1 MLTFNHVLAKA
12 PLQLYSSGLAFS
24 PTQSVFRRSFGSQ
37 TSAGIDIRT
46 QLPSEWSTCIQTLEG
61 HSDGVSSVV
70 FSPDGSRV
78 ASGSLDKTVRVWDV
92 QTGQCQH
99 TLKGHSSG
107 VSSMVFS
114 PDGSRVASGS
124 WDSTVRVWDVQAGQ
138 CQHTLEGHSDGVSSV
153 VRSPDEPHVISG
165 SYDNTVRVWDVPSLP
180 ELLRYDAGTYDQKI
194 DFSND
199 SSKIMVNG
207 NLLSISPQTRVP
219 NTAAASPGPHPSL
232 SVSRLGIQ
240 GDWVTASS
248 ERTLWIPPEYRPGSW
263 ASNSD
268 TIVIG
273 SGTGR
278 VSFVHCAATL
288 FLSS

>member
-1 MLTFNHVLAKA
+1 MLTFSHVLAKA

-37 TSAGIDIRT
+37 NSAGIDIRT
-46 QLPSEWSTCIQTLEG
+46 QLPSEWSACIQTLEG
-61 HSDGVSSVV
+61 HSGSVDSVV
-70 FSPDGSRV
+70 FSPDGSRA
-78 ASGSLDKTVRVWDV
+78 ASGSGDSTVRVWDV

-99 TLKGHSSG
+99 TLEGHLGLVHSVVFSPDGSRAASGSGDSTVRVWDVQTGQCQHTLEGHSGS
-107 VSSMVFS
+107 VYIVAFS

-124 WDSTVRVWDVQAGQ
+124 
-138 CQHTLEGHSDGVSSV
+138 
-153 VRSPDEPHVISG
+153 
-165 SYDNTVRVWDVPSLP
+165 YDKTVRVWDVPSLT
-180 ELLRYDAGTYDQKI
+180 ELLRYAASTYDQKI

-207 NLLSISPQTRVP
+207 NLLSVLSQTRVP
-219 NTAAASPGPHPSL
+219 STTAGAPGPHPNL

-240 GDWVTASS
+240 DDWVTASS
-248 ERTLWIPPEYRPGSW
+248 ERTLWIPPEYRPGCW

-273 SGTGR
+273 SRTGR
-278 VSFVHCAATL
+278 VSFVHFAATL

>member
-1 MLTFNHVLAKA
+1 MLTFSHVLAKA

-24 PTQSVFRRSFGSQ
+24 PTQSVFRRSFDSQ

-46 QLPSEWSTCIQTLEG
+46 QLPSEWSACIQTLEG
-61 HSDGVSSVV
+61 HSDGVNSVV

-78 ASGSLDKTVRVWDV
+78 ASGSEDK
-92 QTGQCQH
+92 
-99 TLKGHSSG
+99 
-107 VSSMVFS
+107 
-114 PDGSRVASGS
+114 
-124 WDSTVRVWDVQAGQ
+124 
-138 CQHTLEGHSDGVSSV
+138 
-153 VRSPDEPHVISG
+153 
-165 SYDNTVRVWDVPSLP
+165 TVRVWDVPSLG

-219 NTAAASPGPHPSL
+219 STTAGSPGPHPSL
-232 SVSRLGIQ
+232 SISRLGIQ